1 MSRKYAYILRRY
13 LSLGAKLRASCC
25 VTSVHDMPRTKGK
38 KEEWRAMVHR
48 SIDGKKVEI
57 YREFR
62 ANLKSSARWWNKFQW
77 LPDLTEIW
85 HCNGCGDLTFVSFH
99 GTTIANLSNETRFDS
114 RGTNSSWSS
123 LPPSSSHCRVNR
135 RSSIKILPGWT
146 MSVPVKRNWSRLIS
160 KLDASSNAFSRGLQL
175 TGRNNDSFNPVR
187 QRVLKDGPSAIGHE
201 MKRIYGNYKV
211 YAVSKPVESSY
222 EFHWPRTAINENLL
236 ISRQLC
242 FIFISYRNIFD
253 RCLSQLIFADT
264 SFWIFNKLYL
274 RFNCNYMI
282 RLFLSWECNFYL
294 NTSLFNNKSWIYLS
308 LFLLSSYKYNF

>member
-1 MSRKYAYILRRY
+1 MI
-13 LSLGAKLRASCC
+13 
-25 VTSVHDMPRTKGK
+25 T
-38 KEEWRAMVHR
+38 R
-48 SIDGKKVEI
+48 SGW
-57 YREFR
+57 
-62 ANLKSSARWWNKFQW
+62 NLA
-77 LPDLTEIW
+77 EIW

-123 LPPSSSHCRVNR
+123 LPPSSSHRRVNR

-175 TGRNNDSFNPVR
+175 TGWNNDSFNPVR

-236 ISRQLC
+236 ISRRLC
-242 FIFISYRNIFD
+242 FIFRTEIF
-253 RCLSQLIFADT
+253 LIVAFY
-264 SFWIFNKLYL
+264 N
-274 RFNCNYMI
+274 
-282 RLFLSWECNFYL
+282 LFLRTHRFEFSTDYICVSTAAIWFI
-294 NTSLFNNKSWIYLS
+294 FIMRM
-308 LFLLSSYKYNF
+308 

>member
-123 LPPSSSHCRVNR
+123 LPPS
-135 RSSIKILPGWT
+135 
-146 MSVPVKRNWSRLIS
+146 
-160 KLDASSNAFSRGLQL
+160 
-175 TGRNNDSFNPVR
+175 
-187 QRVLKDGPSAIGHE
+187 
-201 MKRIYGNYKV
+201 
-211 YAVSKPVESSY
+211 
-222 EFHWPRTAINENLL
+222 
-236 ISRQLC
+236 
-242 FIFISYRNIFD
+242 
-253 RCLSQLIFADT
+253 
-264 SFWIFNKLYL
+264 
-274 RFNCNYMI
+274 
-282 RLFLSWECNFYL
+282 
-294 NTSLFNNKSWIYLS
+294 
-308 LFLLSSYKYNF
+308 